1 MKSDYQNRK
10 TALRNCHSKRKK
22 KILLLKKNAQ
32 ELNNGSVNFIG
43 DESIKMIS
51 VIRLRVKNREAS
63 EKNQVFISRGNHA
76 C

>member
-1 MKSDYQNRK
+1 MSLKK
-10 TALRNCHSKRKK
+10 KKK

-32 ELNNGSVNFIG
+32 ELNNVSVNFIG

>member
-1 MKSDYQNRK
+1 MITKIGK
-10 TALRNCHSKRKK
+10 LRCEIVTQKGKK

-32 ELNNGSVNFIG
+32 ELNNVSVNFIG
-43 DESIKMIS
+43 DESIKMNS

-63 EKNQVFISRGNHA
+63 EKNQVLISRGNHA

>member
-1 MKSDYQNRK
+1 MITKIGKLRCEIVTQKEKKS
-10 TALRNCHSKRKK
+10 
-22 KILLLKKNAQ
+22 IPLLKKNAQ
-32 ELNNGSVNFIG
+32 KLNNASVNFIG
-43 DESIKMIS
+43 DESIKMNS

>member
-1 MKSDYQNRK
+1 MS
-10 TALRNCHSKRKK
+10 LKK
-22 KILLLKKNAQ
+22 KKKYSLTEKNAQ
-32 ELNNGSVNFIG
+32 KLNNASVNFIG
-43 DESIKMIS
+43 DESIKMNS

>member
-1 MKSDYQNRK
+1 MKSDYQNRT

-22 KILLLKKNAQ
+22 NIPLLKKNAQ
-32 ELNNGSVNFIG
+32 KLNNASVNFIG
-43 DESIKMIS
+43 DESIKMNS

>member
-1 MKSDYQNRK
+1 MITKIGK
-10 TALRNCHSKRKK
+10 LRCEIVTQKEK

-32 ELNNGSVNFIG
+32 ELNNVSVNFIG